1 MNNLSIMIQCRELIH
16 NESLREEQIVA
27 AEKVTRLLYPTE
39 RNIKSF
45 LQRDFTD
52 FTPSIIAAS
61 TILYYAKH
69 WWLLNIYLLKNVAQ
83 MFYII

>member
-1 MNNLSIMIQCRELIH
+1 MIQCRELIH
-16 NESLREEQIVA
+16 NESLREQQIVA

-69 WWLLNIYLLKNVAQ
+69 
-83 MFYII
+83 